1 MPTLQIDFTLTRDK
15 RGYRIVPKK
24 PLPPRRS
31 GQSKL
36 DRILAAK
43 SDNVADRIIGNGGPL
58 VPYKP
63 LHKVP
68 DLFKIFAKIPR
79 TADGVLSFVNTYGHF
94 TNAGIV
100 CGRGDMVPAVLEE
113 AEKMSKRLDR
123 LSSSRPSLGPDIP
136 VTKLHGFA
144 VADRA
149 SGGIALKLVPAT
161 LRDALWLQLTIALAD
176 GTKIRK
182 CRFELCD
189 EWFRAGAGTDRRA
202 DAEFCSDEHRKRFNS
217 LKRSKG

>member
-1 MPTLQIDFTLTRDK
+1 MPTSQIDFTLTRDK
-15 RGYRIVPKK
+15 RGYRIVPKEA
-24 PLPPRRS
+24 LPPRRP
-31 GQSKL
+31 GQSNS
-36 DRILAAK
+36 DRILAAEY
-43 SDNVADRIIGNGGPL
+43 NVADRIIWNGGPL

-63 LHKVP
+63 LRKVP

-79 TADGVLSFVNTYGHF
+79 NADGVLSFVNIYGHF
-94 TNAGIV
+94 TNAGLG
-100 CGRGDMVPAVLEE
+100 CGDMVPTVLEE
-113 AEKMSKRLDR
+113 ADRMSKCLDR
-123 LSSSRPSLGPDIP
+123 LSSPRPSLGQDIP
-136 VTKLHGFA
+136 LTKLLGFV

-161 LRDALWLQLTIALAD
+161 LRDALWLQLAEALAD
-176 GTKIRK
+176 GTKMRK
-182 CRFELCD
+182 CRYCD

>member
-15 RGYRIVPKK
+15 RGYRIVPKE
-24 PLPPRRS
+24 PLSPRRS
-31 GQSKL
+31 GQSNL

-43 SDNVADRIIGNGGPL
+43 ASNVADRIIGNGGPL

-94 TNAGIV
+94 TNAGIF
-100 CGRGDMVPAVLEE
+100 CGSGDMVPAVLEQ
-113 AEKMSKRLDR
+113 AENMAKRLDR

-136 VTKLHGFA
+136 ITKLYGFV

-161 LRDALWLQLTIALAD
+161 LRDALWLQLAIALAD

>member
-15 RGYRIVPKK
+15 RSYRIVPKE

-31 GQSKL
+31 GQSNL
-36 DRILAAK
+36 DRTLAAK
-43 SDNVADRIIGNGGPL
+43 LDAVADRIIGNGGPL

-100 CGRGDMVPAVLEE
+100 GGHGDMVPTVLDE
-113 AEKMSKRLDR
+113 AERMSKRLDR

-136 VTKLHGFA
+136 VTKLNCFVVGH
-144 VADRA
+144 A

-161 LRDALWLQLTIALAD
+161 LRDALWLQLAKALAD

-202 DAEFCSDEHRKRFNS
+202 DADFCSDEHRKRFNS
-217 LKRSKG
+217 LERSR